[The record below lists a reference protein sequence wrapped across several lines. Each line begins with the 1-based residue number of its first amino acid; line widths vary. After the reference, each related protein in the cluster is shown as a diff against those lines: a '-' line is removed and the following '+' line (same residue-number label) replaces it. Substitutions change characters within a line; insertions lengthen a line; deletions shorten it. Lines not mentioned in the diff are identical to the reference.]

1 MMVWT
6 KAMALGV
13 GRSGQTQHLFW
24 RQMTGRANGFGMA
37 WQKERNQGDSNV
49 LVLAAGKNRGG
60 GRLAWR
66 GGTWNSGWGL
76 LSLSCDQI
84 PRCDQMEV
92 LS

>member
-24 RQMTGRANGFGMA
+24 RQMTGRANRFGMA

-60 GRLAWR
+60 EDWLGGEVR
-66 GGTWNSGWGL
+66 GTQGGI
-76 LSLSCDQI
+76 C
-84 PRCDQMEV
+84 
-92 LS
+92 